1 MTRTASEAKTPP
13 PATLRQQRLFIRVW
27 MGQASGAV
35 GDQLLPVALNL
46 YLLREG
52 EGITAVSL
60 ILGGRAVALVLCLL
74 LGGVLADRVRR
85 IRLLLGADVFRA
97 VLLVFTALTLVWLP
111 FAMIPVISALMGAAE
126 ALSRPSYRSL
136 IPSLLPDALLE
147 QGNALASAAQR
158 SSAFLGALLGA
169 TAVATLGIRPTL
181 LAAASVYLLGALAVL
196 RIPDAPR
203 EGRRASPLAEASGG
217 IRAVRERPWVVAV
230 MIAVCLQLFAGT
242 ATSLTLLPVVAQR
255 ELGGDLAYGAVIAA
269 FAAGALPAVALAGWW
284 RPALPGAVAVLG
296 LVGFAF
302 VPWSLVG
309 PFPLPAVIACFALG
323 GFVVELYMVYWL
335 SALQREIPEKVR
347 GKVLAL
353 DQLSAFALL
362 PLGYLLVGPSVAL
375 IGERE
380 TLLIG
385 GAICA
390 LSSLVCVFVPGVKKF
405 RSGTVRGTV

>member
-1 MTRTASEAKTPP
+1 MTHPAPDTKTPP
-13 PATLRQQRLFIRVW
+13 PTLLRHGRFMRVW
-27 MGQASGAV
+27 AGQASGAV

-60 ILGGRAVALVLCLL
+60 VLGGRAVALVLCLL

-97 VLLVFTALTLVWLP
+97 ALLLFTALSLTWLP
-111 FAMIPVISALMGAAE
+111 FALIPVVTALMGAAE

-136 IPSLLPDALLE
+136 IPTLLPDALLE
-147 QGNALASAAQR
+147 RGNALAAAAQR
-158 SSAFLGALLGA
+158 GSAFLGALLGA
-169 TAVATLGIRPTL
+169 TAVTALGIRPTL
-181 LAAASVYLLGALAVL
+181 LAAASVYALGALAVL
-196 RIPDAPR
+196 RIPDPPR
-203 EGRRASPLAEASGG
+203 TRGGTSPLADAAGG

-230 MIAVCLQLFAGT
+230 MTAVCLQLFAGT
-242 ATSLTLLPVVAQR
+242 ATSLTLLPVVARR

-269 FAAGALPAVALAGWW
+269 FAAGALPAVVLAGRW
-284 RPALPGAVAVLG
+284 RPAHPGAVSVLG

-302 VPWSLVG
+302 VPWSLVA
-309 PFPLPAVIACFALG
+309 PLSLPGVILCFALG

-335 SALQREIPEKVR
+335 SALQREIPEGMR

-362 PLGYLLVGPSVAL
+362 PVGYALVGPSVSL
-375 IGERE
+375 IGEQG
-380 TLLIG
+380 TLVLG
-385 GAICA
+385 GAVCA
-390 LSSLVCVFVPGVKKF
+390 LSGLVCFFVPGVKKF
-405 RSGTVRGTV
+405 GSGT